1 LFEAEKK
8 AFLILLIAS
17 FSLFIILVGFFLAIL
32 QQLKRNRILFEEKIN
47 AEMVGR
53 EEERKRISKDLH
65 DDLGATITGAKMFL
79 QGIQGKSDMDNLNIS
94 KAHASVSQCMILVR
108 QIMNDLY
115 PVSLDNYGLMT
126 GISEFIEEINQIDK
140 INILFSNNV
149 NNLEAKIP
157 KDHKIHLFRIIKE
170 IIQNTIKHS
179 NSKVLS
185 IRFSETSNLIILDT
199 VDEGIGFDGNSNSY
213 LKKSHG
219 IRNIINRVELIG
231 GLLFLDAR
239 INKGVQYTIEIPVN
253 ATTKN

>member
-1 LFEAEKK
+1 
-8 AFLILLIAS
+8 
-17 FSLFIILVGFFLAIL
+17 
-32 QQLKRNRILFEEKIN
+32 
-47 AEMVGR
+47 MVGR

-94 KAHASVSQCMILVR
+94 KAHGSVSQCMILVR

-115 PVSLDNYGLMT
+115 PVSLDTYGLVS
-126 GISEFIEEINQIDK
+126 GISEFIEEINQKDK
-140 INILFSNNV
+140 LNILFSNNV
-149 NNLEAKIP
+149 NDLEAKIP

-179 NSKVLS
+179 KSKV
-185 IRFSETSNLIILDT
+185 IAIQFSETSNLIILDT

-231 GLLFLDAR
+231 GILFLDAR